1 MSGIWLLLLDRVISK
16 AKHPQERNRRGT
28 FRNSPDMCP
37 TAPSLLTSSPSSSS
51 SSSSSFTAA
60 PSSSQFSLLTQL
72 ATLIK
77 RKKRKRKI
85 ATEKSSL
92 PPIGQEQ
99 PPHRP
104 PIRSPPPLARFIRR
118 LPTPPLPATLVPH
131 PNAAASSARLARGA
145 AVSTCGLGGSGPLR
159 IPRMARSS
167 AFLFLLLLF
176 FNYSGI
182 EASSYWGHTRLGGED
197 NGDAFQS

>member
-51 SSSSSFTAA
+51 SSSFTAA

-77 RKKRKRKI
+77 RKKGKRKI

-145 AVSTCGLGGSGPLR
+145 ADSLLVASAARALSGFHVWLD
-159 IPRMARSS
+159 
-167 AFLFLLLLF
+167 LLLFFFFFFF